1 MPLSAAILIS
11 LVFVAF
17 GVIAIYAGI
26 PDVKRALASR
36 KWPKTNGLI
45 EEVSEE
51 SHRTKG
57 KGRSRIAIEY
67 KVKYHYVVDD
77 RAYTGKWNS
86 LISTSNKPGM
96 CLFKKGDV
104 TDVYFDP
111 ISFSESRLFR
121 GMRFQ
126 DVFLVTAGVIFSL
139 SSIFPIIV
147 YLKLAQK

>member
-1 MPLSAAILIS
+1 MPLSAVILIA
-11 LVFVAF
+11 LVFAAF
-17 GVIAIYAGI
+17 GAIGIYAGL
-26 PDVKRALASR
+26 PDFNRAIASR

-51 SHRTKG
+51 SHRPKG
-57 KGRSRIAIEY
+57 KGQSRIAIEY
-67 KVKYHYVVDD
+67 KVRYHYVVDD
-77 RAYTGKWNS
+77 KAYTGKWNS

-111 ISFSESRLFR
+111 VSFSDSRLFR
-121 GMRFQ
+121 HIRFQ
-126 DVFLVTAGVIFSL
+126 DIFLLIAGGIFTLFSVFPVIL
-139 SSIFPIIV
+139 